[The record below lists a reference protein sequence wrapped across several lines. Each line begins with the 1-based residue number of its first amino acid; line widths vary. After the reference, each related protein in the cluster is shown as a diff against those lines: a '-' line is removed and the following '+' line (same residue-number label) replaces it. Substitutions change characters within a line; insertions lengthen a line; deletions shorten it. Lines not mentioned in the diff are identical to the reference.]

1 MLILTKDDGN
11 KQFAATFLSHRRIPS
26 PTKQKGRT
34 TMFKQILVPLD
45 GSTRAELALPVAAR
59 LARASSGSIVLMQVA
74 NFPIDYG
81 GGYTQAP
88 LLTEQM
94 IETELDNLD
103 DYLKK
108 VATSEALAGIS
119 IKTEAMFGQPLQ
131 DILSVVESRR
141 ADLIV
146 ICSHGR
152 TGLMRWA
159 LGSVAQALAHQSP
172 VPLLV
177 LREGGQVSRI
187 SSGEI
192 TRPICALVA
201 LDGSPFA
208 ETALIP
214 AANLVAALAA
224 PNEGILHL
232 THVVTHKGDESL
244 QRAKT
249 YIAGVTEQLQQKLK
263 NLNLSITWSLLGG
276 RDVAGVI
283 VDMAEHGEDKT
294 KAEQVNG
301 CDLIA
306 MSTHGRGGL
315 ERLMMGSVTERV
327 LHSTKLPMLI
337 VRPQRTAAYGG

>member
-1 MLILTKDDGN
+1 
-11 KQFAATFLSHRRIPS
+11 
-26 PTKQKGRT
+26 
-34 TMFKQILVPLD
+34 MFKQILVPLD
-45 GSTRAELALPVAAR
+45 GSTRAEQALPVATR
-59 LARASSGSIVLMQVA
+59 LARASSGSIVLIQVA
-74 NFPIDYG
+74 KFPMDLG
-81 GGYTQAP
+81 GGFTQAP

-94 IETELDNLD
+94 IETELDNAD
-103 DYLKK
+103 NYLKT

-131 DILSVVESRR
+131 NILSVVESRR
-141 ADLIV
+141 VDLIV

-152 TGLMRWA
+152 TGLKRWA

-177 LREGGQVSRI
+177 LREGGQVPAI
-187 SSGEI
+187 SSEEI
-192 TRPICALVA
+192 THPICALVA

-232 THVVTHKGDESL
+232 TQVITSIGEES
-244 QRAKT
+244 QQNAKT
-249 YIAGVTEQLQQKLK
+249 YITGVKEQLQQKLK
-263 NLNLSITWSLLGG
+263 NLNLSITWSLL
-276 RDVAGVI
+276 RDADVAGAI
-283 VDMAEHGEDKT
+283 VDMAEHGEGKT
-294 KAEQVNG
+294 RAERING

-327 LHSTKLPMLI
+327 LHATRLPMLI
-337 VRPQRTAAYGG
+337 VRPQRTAAYNR

>member
-1 MLILTKDDGN
+1 
-11 KQFAATFLSHRRIPS
+11 
-26 PTKQKGRT
+26 
-34 TMFKQILVPLD
+34 MFKQILVPLD
-45 GSTRAELALPVAAR
+45 GSSRAEQALPVAAR
-59 LARASSGSIVLMQVA
+59 LARASSGSIVLMRVA
-74 NFPIDYG
+74 NFPLDYG

-88 LLTEQM
+88 LLTEQV

-103 DYLKK
+103 EYLKK
-108 VATSEALAGIS
+108 IATSEALAGIS

-141 ADLIV
+141 VDLIV

-152 TGLMRWA
+152 TGLQRWA
-159 LGSVAQALAHQSP
+159 LGSIAQALSHQSS
-172 VPLLV
+172 VPLLI
-177 LREGGQVSRI
+177 LRDGGQVTSI
-187 SSGEI
+187 SSGSI
-192 TRPICALVA
+192 THPVCALVA

-224 PNEGILHL
+224 PNEGVLHL
-232 THVVTHKGDESL
+232 VHAVTHIGDET
-244 QRAKT
+244 QQAAKM

-263 NLNLSITWSLLGG
+263 NLNLAITWSLLRD
-276 RDVAGVI
+276 RDVAGSI
-283 VDMAEHGEDKT
+283 VDMAEHVAGKVTTDQ
-294 KAEQVNG
+294 ANS

-315 ERLMMGSVTERV
+315 ERLVMGSVTERV

-337 VRPQRTAAYGG
+337 VRPQRTAAYGS

>member
-1 MLILTKDDGN
+1 
-11 KQFAATFLSHRRIPS
+11 
-26 PTKQKGRT
+26 
-34 TMFKQILVPLD
+34 MFKQILVPLD
-45 GSTRAELALPVAAR
+45 GSTRAEQALPVAAR
-59 LARASSGSIVLMQVA
+59 LARASSGSIVLMRVA
-74 NFPIDYG
+74 NFPMDYG

-88 LLTEQM
+88 LLTEQV

-141 ADLIV
+141 VDLIV

-152 TGLMRWA
+152 TGLKRWA

-177 LREGGQVSRI
+177 LREGGQVPAI
-187 SSGEI
+187 SSGAI
-192 TRPICALVA
+192 THPVCALVA

-224 PNEGILHL
+224 PNEGSCIWRMLSHSI
-232 THVVTHKGDESL
+232 GDET
-244 QRAKT
+244 QQAAKM

-263 NLNLSITWSLLGG
+263 NLNLSITWSLLRD
-276 RDVAGVI
+276 RDVAGSI
-283 VDMAEHGEDKT
+283 VDMAEHGAG
-294 KAEQVNG
+294 KATTEQVNG

-337 VRPQRTAAYGG
+337 VRPQRTAAYGS

>member
-1 MLILTKDDGN
+1 
-11 KQFAATFLSHRRIPS
+11 
-26 PTKQKGRT
+26 
-34 TMFKQILVPLD
+34 MFKQILFPLD
-45 GSTRAELALPVAAR
+45 GSSRAEQALPVAAR

-88 LLTEQM
+88 LLTEQV
-94 IETELDNLD
+94 IETELDNVD
-103 DYLKK
+103 NYLKK

-141 ADLIV
+141 VDLIV

-152 TGLMRWA
+152 TGLQRWA

-172 VPLLV
+172 VPILV
-177 LREGGQVSRI
+177 LREGGQVLAI
-187 SSGEI
+187 SSEAI
-192 TRPICALVA
+192 THPVCALVA

-214 AANLVAALAA
+214 AGNLVAALAA
-224 PNEGILHL
+224 PNEGVLHL
-232 THVVTHKGDESL
+232 AHVITRVGDET
-244 QRAKT
+244 QQAAKT
-249 YIAGVTEQLQQKLK
+249 YIAGVTEQLQQRLK
-263 NLNLSITWSLLGG
+263 NLNLTITWSLLRD
-276 RDVAGVI
+276 RDVAGSI
-283 VDMAEHGEDKT
+283 VDMAEHAAG
-294 KAEQVNG
+294 KATTDQVYG

-337 VRPQRTAAYGG
+337 VRPQRTAAYGS